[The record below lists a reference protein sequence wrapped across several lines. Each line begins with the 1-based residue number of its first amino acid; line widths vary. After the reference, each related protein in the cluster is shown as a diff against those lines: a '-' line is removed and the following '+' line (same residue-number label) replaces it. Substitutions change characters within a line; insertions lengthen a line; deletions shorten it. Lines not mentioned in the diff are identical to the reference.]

1 MASTYSPNLRLELI
15 GTGEQQGTWG
25 VTTNTNLGTL
35 LEEAIGGYVSVPV
48 TDGADTTLTTANGAV
63 DQSRNMT
70 INLTGALTAARN
82 VICPAIEKIYIV
94 KNATSGGF
102 AVTFKVSGQTGVTI
116 PNGSVVF
123 IYVDGTDAR
132 SVTGSI
138 ASQAASA
145 VAITGGTVNVGDAQ
159 APRSDLQM
167 TATTTPTA
175 VVVGSISGTTLTVTA
190 ITSGTLAVGNRLFV
204 AGLDYNIYITAFGSG
219 SGLTGTYTINQ
230 TETLAST
237 TINAYPSAYNTLTFY
252 EKDTAVDA
260 NQPIGGIEWF
270 GSDSST
276 PGGGV
281 KAYIAAINESTTPDA
296 ALLFGTSDNSA
307 NTLAVERMR
316 IDSNGNVGIG
326 TSSPEASRALT
337 LNGASNYNG
346 IAFQVAGTTHARLL
360 QESGGALYIDSNV
373 QGGVNGGTFLRT
385 GGTVRMFIDDSGNVG
400 IGTTALTSKA
410 VISDSSGSAPN
421 NTSGNNILR
430 LQCTQTAAVGVGPSI
445 LFEGQTGNSTA
456 NYGFAGIQGA
466 KGSATASDYS
476 GYLAFFTQASG
487 GAGALNERMRIDGS
501 GNVGI
506 GVTPS
511 AWSGLTALQ
520 IEGASIASSTR
531 ELSTQGNAYYN
542 SGWKY
547 IDTAAASQYLQSA
560 GVHYW
565 YTAASG
571 TAGSAITFTER
582 MRIDSSGN
590 VLVTSSGGLGY
601 GTGSGGTVT
610 QATSK
615 STTVTLNKANGNIT
629 TNNAALAAGATVEF
643 SVTNSSVA
651 VTDTVIL
658 SGIWGASDGYRIE
671 LKGVYAGG
679 FAVRITNITAGSL
692 SEAIGIN
699 FAVIKAVTS

>member
-25 VTTNTNLGTL
+25 ITTNTNLGTL

-190 ITSGTLAVGNRLFV
+190 VTSGTLAVGNRLFV

-219 SGLTGTYTINQ
+219 SGLTGTYIINQ

-281 KAYIAAINESTTPDA
+281 KAYIAAINESTTPDT

-316 IDSNGNVGIG
+316 IDS
-326 TSSPEASRALT
+326 
-337 LNGASNYNG
+337 
-346 IAFQVAGTTHARLL
+346 
-360 QESGGALYIDSNV
+360 
-373 QGGVNGGTFLRT
+373 
-385 GGTVRMFIDDSGNVG
+385 SGNVG
-400 IGTTALTSKA
+400 IGGT
-410 VISDSSGSAPN
+410 PN
-421 NTSGNNILR
+421 TKLDVN
-430 LQCTQTAAVGVGPSI
+430 GPSGVTS
-445 LFEGQTGNSTA
+445 FTGTTKLGVMVRGSTA
-456 NYGFAGIQGA
+456 
-466 KGSATASDYS
+466 TTDYS
-476 GYLAFFTQASG
+476 GIDFTGASG
-487 GAGALNERMRIDGS
+487 STPYARIAMLTGASGSVLQLGTSNNYGSGVTNSAVNIDPS

-506 GVTPS
+506 GVSPS
-511 AWSGLTALQ
+511 VRLDVASGSAALATNFNSTN
-520 IEGASIASSTR
+520 AS
-531 ELSTQGNAYYN
+531 
-542 SGWKY
+542 
-547 IDTAAASQYLQSA
+547 
-560 GVHYW
+560 GVYVRFQN
-565 YTAASG
+565 SG
-571 TAGSAITFTER
+571 TAIGDLGSGGNLFSGGTAGDFGLTSRSGNLVFGTSSTER

-590 VLVTSSGGLGY
+590 VGIGAAPTASQGRLQAINTAITGGSPAASGTTDANQLAAFQAGSVQLRFGVTSPGDYWLQPSLSSNYATNTNLLLCPNGGNVTVNGSGGLGY

-615 STTVTLNKANGNIT
+615 STGVTLNKTNGQIT
-629 TNNAALAAGATVEF
+629 MNNAALAANTIVSF
-643 SVTNSSVA
+643 VVTNSTVSA
-651 VTDTVIL
+651 TDTVIINIPNT
-658 SGIWGASDGYRIE
+658 GINTPGKYRIWAAPAA
-671 LKGVYAGG
+671 GSFNVYLENA
-679 FAVRITNITAGSL
+679 TTGSL
-692 SEAIGIN
+692 SDALVLN
-699 FAVIKAVTS
+699 FSVIKSTTS